1 MPDEPDLR
9 HYEREPVRVRA
20 GSGSRWLAI
29 AVAIGLGVGA
39 IGLAGTLVAPRA
51 GVADEAVVVAPTAV
65 APGALHRSRPGL
77 AADAAGLPPL
87 VIESTDFH
95 ANAGAAYYGIG
106 GKLLR
111 ALGPVP
117 TVSPTP

>member
-9 HYEREPVRVRA
+9 RYERQPVRVRG

-29 AVAIGLGVGA
+29 AVVIGLGVGA
-39 IGLAGTLVAPRA
+39 IGLAGALVAPGS
-51 GVADEAVVVAPTAV
+51 GVADEGAAGTPTAV
-65 APGALHRSRPGL
+65 APGAPHRVRPGL
-77 AADAAGLPPL
+77 AAETGLPPL

-117 TVSPTP
+117 TVSPAP

>member
-9 HYEREPVRVRA
+9 RYEREPVRVRA

-29 AVAIGLGVGA
+29 AVAVGLGVGA
-39 IGLAGTLVAPRA
+39 IGLAGTLVAPKA
-51 GVADEAVVVAPTAV
+51 GTADDAAAVTPTAV
-65 APGALHRSRPGL
+65 APEAPHRVRPGM
-77 AADAAGLPPL
+77 AADDASLPPL